1 MLEDGYVILSDPFL
15 ERPEPRTAA
24 KQNAKGRLFTERL
37 TTRNEFSTTPPSHSA
52 GVTAGHSKGH
62 GGFSPR
68 HAGRSRHFCVIERS
82 FVGIEACDYTIPIR
96 RLFETSFIRRAEAVQ
111 TLDEMQR
118 LKPVFFWNRPSTF
131 HVPRVDEKRFTAL
144 RAIDQRRALYRFFGS
159 AAFGPGHRNPRIRTG
174 VKSYDPSQATRA
186 RPFGPQAP
194 R

>member
-1 MLEDGYVILSDPFL
+1 MAAFL
-15 ERPEPRTAA
+15 P
-24 KQNAKGRLFTERL
+24 G
-37 TTRNEFSTTPPSHSA
+37 TR
-52 GVTAGHSKGH
+52 
-62 GGFSPR
+62 GGP
-68 HAGRSRHFCVIERS
+68 RHFCVIERS

-96 RLFETSFIRRAEAVQ
+96 RLFDTSFIRRAEAVQ

-118 LKPVFFWNRPSTF
+118 LEPVFLLEPPSTF
-131 HVPRVDEKRFTAL
+131 HVPRVDEKRFTAH
-144 RAIDQRRALYRFFGS
+144 RAIDQRRALYRVFGS